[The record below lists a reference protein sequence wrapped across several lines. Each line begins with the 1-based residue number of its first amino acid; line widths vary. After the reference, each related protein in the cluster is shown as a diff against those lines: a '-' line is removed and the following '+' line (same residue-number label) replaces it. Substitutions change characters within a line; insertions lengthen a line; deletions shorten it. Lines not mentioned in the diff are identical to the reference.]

1 MIITFEGGDQAGKKT
16 QSAMLQRKLRSAKL
30 KTRLFS
36 FPDYTTPIGKEI
48 DRYLHGKRKYPAQV
62 IHCLLAANRWERA
75 SDLQDAKEK
84 NSVIIMNRYRE
95 SNLVYG
101 ITNGLKLA
109 WLEKLDEGLPKS
121 DLVIVL
127 DVPQKESFARKKQN
141 RDKFEKNK
149 QFSNLPN
156 LNAYYQQ
163 SYTAYRNEFNFYDA
177 DKQWFLQSSW
187 GLQLNIPVFSGGQRH
202 ALTQQAKI
210 RLMKD
215 QNSLMQ
221 MEQTL
226 KMQETQAK
234 NNLLNAQSK
243 LELQKQN
250 VVLARK
256 IYQNATASE
265 QIGEGTSIVVTQK
278 YNQLIVAQTQYVG
291 ATIDLFQAQLELDKI
306 FNTILKN

>member
-48 DRYLHGKRKYPAQV
+48 DRYLNGKRKYPAQV

-101 ITNGLKLA
+101 IANGLKLA
-109 WLEKLDEGLPKS
+109 WLEKIDEGLPKS

-149 QFSNLPN
+149 QFSNKIS
-156 LNAYYQQ
+156 QG
-163 SYTAYRNEFNFYDA
+163 YRKLAKKKRWKVVDA
-177 DKQWFLQSSW
+177 S
-187 GLQLNIPVFSGGQRH
+187 
-202 ALTQQAKI
+202 
-210 RLMKD
+210 
-215 QNSLMQ
+215 
-221 MEQTL
+221 
-226 KMQETQAK
+226 
-234 NNLLNAQSK
+234 QSK
-243 LELQKQN
+243 DEVHKD
-250 VVLARK
+250 VMK
-256 IYQNATASE
+256 
-265 QIGEGTSIVVTQK
+265 
-278 YNQLIVAQTQYVG
+278 IVAKKMG
-291 ATIDLFQAQLELDKI
+291 L
-306 FNTILKN
+306 

>member
-16 QSAMLQRKLRSAKL
+16 QSAMLQRKLRLAKL
-30 KTRLFS
+30 KTKLFS

-75 SDLQDAKEK
+75 SDLQDANEK
-84 NSVIIMNRYRE
+84 NSVIILNRYRE

-149 QFSNLPN
+149 QFSNKIS
-156 LNAYYQQ
+156 QG
-163 SYTAYRNEFNFYDA
+163 YRKLAKKKRWKIVDA
-177 DKQWFLQSSW
+177 S
-187 GLQLNIPVFSGGQRH
+187 
-202 ALTQQAKI
+202 
-210 RLMKD
+210 
-215 QNSLMQ
+215 
-221 MEQTL
+221 
-226 KMQETQAK
+226 
-234 NNLLNAQSK
+234 QSK
-243 LELQKQN
+243 DEVHKD
-250 VVLARK
+250 VMK
-256 IYQNATASE
+256 
-265 QIGEGTSIVVTQK
+265 
-278 YNQLIVAQTQYVG
+278 IVAKKMG
-291 ATIDLFQAQLELDKI
+291 L
-306 FNTILKN
+306 